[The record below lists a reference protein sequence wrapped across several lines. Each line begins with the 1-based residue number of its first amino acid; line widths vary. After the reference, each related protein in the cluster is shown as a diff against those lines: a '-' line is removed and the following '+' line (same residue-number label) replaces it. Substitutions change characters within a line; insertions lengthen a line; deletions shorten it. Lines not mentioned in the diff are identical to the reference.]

1 MVMDEFKE
9 ARAQI
14 KTAPFK
20 VKVDYYWYYYK
31 VHVLT
36 TVAVVWIFGSLIYNF
51 VTQLPVAV
59 NVTMINAFET
69 EDVTD
74 QFVSD
79 IAEYFGLS
87 TDEYDF
93 DFDATTLLD
102 HEHQDMN
109 YVAAQQKLIGLI
121 ASRAIDAFAA
131 DTFTYLTMIGT
142 GMYIDLNTIFS
153 AQEMEQYKDNLFYVD
168 QYLLEN
174 PDVAASMP
182 DEEMAK
188 IDPTKPETMENPI
201 PIGLTIPQD
210 SVYLDSYNFIHDD
223 MIIGV
228 VANSERMD
236 AAKTFINYIM
246 QN

>member
-59 NVTMINAFET
+59 NVTMINAFEI

-153 AQEMEQYKDNLFYVD
+153 AQEMEQYKDKTVKEWML
-168 QYLLEN
+168 QKHL
-174 PDVAASMP
+174 SIISC
-182 DEEMAK
+182 K
-188 IDPTKPETMENPI
+188 IK
-201 PIGLTIPQD
+201 L
-210 SVYLDSYNFIHDD
+210 
-223 MIIGV
+223 
-228 VANSERMD
+228 
-236 AAKTFINYIM
+236 
-246 QN
+246 